1 MAPDTFSRTH
11 PPTIGSAISSGPMT
25 IHSGGYKRICR
36 WPSVIGMP
44 GMLIR
49 SRGGCA
55 VPSWPTGQPAADNSP
70 EAQPPGDCR
79 AESVAAC
86 ARTVAAADDVR
97 RRIERDLHD
106 GLQQRLVTLGLRARL
121 AEASVPP
128 DHPELKRELA
138 RIAEGLAEAME
149 NLREISSGIH
159 PAVLSECGLGAAV
172 EALARRSLVPVT
184 LNVSVAGRLP
194 DPIEVSA
201 YYIVCESLTNVAKH
215 AKASFVEVSL
225 ERLGD
230 YLDLS
235 IRDNGVG
242 GANISGAG
250 LTGLMDR
257 VAALAGTMQ
266 LVSPP
271 DGGTRIH
278 IKLPIR
284 CSDDPLRG
292 GSAEVAAGA
301 GGMHDLAGH
310 GAPQL
315 AHLPR
320 GPRPGPD
327 QSSR

>member
-1 MAPDTFSRTH
+1 
-11 PPTIGSAISSGPMT
+11 
-25 IHSGGYKRICR
+25 
-36 WPSVIGMP
+36 
-44 GMLIR
+44 
-49 SRGGCA
+49 
-55 VPSWPTGQPAADNSP
+55 
-70 EAQPPGDCR
+70 
-79 AESVAAC
+79 
-86 ARTVAAADDVR
+86 
-97 RRIERDLHD
+97 
-106 GLQQRLVTLGLRARL
+106 
-121 AEASVPP
+121 
-128 DHPELKRELA
+128 
-138 RIAEGLAEAME
+138 ME

-159 PAVLSECGLGAAV
+159 PAVLSQRGLEAAV

-184 LNVSVAGRLP
+184 LDVRVAGRLP

-242 GANISGAG
+242 GANGSGAG
-250 LTGLMDR
+250 LAGLMDR

-271 DGGTRIH
+271 GRGTRLH

-284 CSDDPLRG
+284 CSDDPLPG

-310 GAPQL
+310 GARQL
-315 AHLPR
+315 ACLPR
-320 GPRPGPD
+320 GPPPGPD

>member
-1 MAPDTFSRTH
+1 
-11 PPTIGSAISSGPMT
+11 
-25 IHSGGYKRICR
+25 
-36 WPSVIGMP
+36 MP
-44 GMLIR
+44 GMRIR
-49 SRGGCA
+49 SRGGRA
-55 VPSWPTGQPAADNSP
+55 GSSGPAGPPAAGNSP
-70 EAQPPGDCR
+70 EARPPGGCR
-79 AESVAAC
+79 AGSAATC
-86 ARTVAAADDVR
+86 ARIVAAADDVR

-106 GLQQRLVTLGLRARL
+106 GLQQRVVSLGLRARL

-128 DHPELKRELA
+128 DHRELKCDLA

-149 NLREISSGIH
+149 NLREISHGIH

-184 LNVSVAGRLP
+184 LNVRVAGRLP

-215 AKASFVEVSL
+215 AKASLVGVSL

-257 VAALAGTMQ
+257 VAGLAGTMQ

-271 DGGTRIH
+271 G
-278 IKLPIR
+278 
-284 CSDDPLRG
+284 RG
-292 GSAEVAAGA
+292 
-301 GGMHDLAGH
+301 
-310 GAPQL
+310 
-315 AHLPR
+315 
-320 GPRPGPD
+320 
-327 QSSR
+327 

>member
-49 SRGGCA
+49 SRGGRA

-194 DPIEVSA
+194 DPIEVRP
-201 YYIVCESLTNVAKH
+201 V
-215 AKASFVEVSL
+215 
-225 ERLGD
+225 
-230 YLDLS
+230 
-235 IRDNGVG
+235 
-242 GANISGAG
+242 
-250 LTGLMDR
+250 TGR
-257 VAALAGTMQ
+257 AVRAA
-266 LVSPP
+266 
-271 DGGTRIH
+271 
-278 IKLPIR
+278 
-284 CSDDPLRG
+284 
-292 GSAEVAAGA
+292 
-301 GGMHDLAGH
+301 
-310 GAPQL
+310 
-315 AHLPR
+315 
-320 GPRPGPD
+320 
-327 QSSR
+327 

>member
-1 MAPDTFSRTH
+1 MR
-11 PPTIGSAISSGPMT
+11 
-25 IHSGGYKRICR
+25 
-36 WPSVIGMP
+36 
-44 GMLIR
+44 IR
-49 SRGGCA
+49 SRGGRA
-55 VPSWPTGQPAADNSP
+55 GSSGPAGRPAADNSP
-70 EAQPPGDCR
+70 EARPPGECR
-79 AESVAAC
+79 AGSAATC
-86 ARTVAAADDVR
+86 ARIVAAADDVR

-106 GLQQRLVTLGLRARL
+106 GLQQRLVSLGLRARL

-128 DHPELKRELA
+128 DHRELKCDLA

-149 NLREISSGIH
+149 NLREISHGIH

-184 LNVSVAGRLP
+184 LNVRVAGRLP

-257 VAALAGTMQ
+257 VAGLAGTMQ

-271 DGGTRIH
+271 GRGTRLH
-278 IKLPIR
+278 IRLPIR
-284 CSDDPLRG
+284 GSDDPFPGR
-292 GSAEVAAGA
+292 SAGVAAGA
-301 GGMHDLAGH
+301 GGLHDLAGH
-310 GAPQL
+310 GGDQRAC
-315 AHLPR
+315 LPR